1 MMKKITIF
9 ILCVIAFSAIKA
21 QNPISYPKDTNIS
34 QPELNF
40 EVLWHTFE
48 DNYAFFKLRNI
59 DWKKTYT
66 QYRPLINAKTTD
78 DSLYLVLS
86 AMLTPFHDDHINI
99 TIADGKHF
107 NAGRKSQ
114 FRNEFPNDSLKTLF
128 WQMVNQNLRNYGF
141 GAIQT
146 IGPEFRNTSLFS
158 YAASKEYGYLK
169 FNRCFIDL
177 EMDSVLGAEMTGKFL
192 DSVLIQFKNLKG
204 LIIDIRVNMGGDDEF
219 AFEVAS
225 RFAREKIIGMYKKAR
240 ISGAGY
246 EDFGKPQTWLI
257 EPKRKKIFSK
267 SVILLTSDRTVSA
280 GDVFAMIMKEL
291 PSVKLVG
298 TNACGVYSDVYDFT
312 LPNKWE
318 ITLSNQRYY
327 NNKMICYE
335 GKGTPVNI
343 KVKNTRADLKTMTDP
358 VLKIAINQLKNK

>member
-1 MMKKITIF
+1 MKKIIILF
-9 ILCVIAFSAIKA
+9 ILGIIAASAIKA
-21 QNPISYPKDTNIS
+21 QNLVSYPKDTNIS

-59 DWKKTYT
+59 DWRKTYN
-66 QYRPLINAKTTD
+66 QYRRLINAKTTD

-99 TIADGKHF
+99 TIPDGKHF

-114 FRNEFPNDSLKTLF
+114 FGSEFSNDSLKNLF
-128 WQMVNQNLRNYGF
+128 WQMVNQNLLNYGF

-146 IGPEFRNTSLFS
+146 IGPKFRNTSLFS
-158 YAASKEYGYLK
+158 YAASKDYGYLR
-169 FNRCFIDL
+169 FNRCFIAP
-177 EMDSVLGAEMTGKFL
+177 EMDSVLGANMAGKFL
-192 DSVLIQFKNLKG
+192 DSVLIQFENLKG

-219 AFEVAS
+219 AFEVAN
-225 RFAREKIIGMYKKAR
+225 RFARKRIIGMYKKTR
-240 ISGAGY
+240 IPGAGY
-246 EDFGKPQTWLI
+246 EDLGKPQTWLI
-257 EPKRKKIFSK
+257 EPKGGKIFSK
-267 SVILLTSDRTVSA
+267 SVMLLTSDRTVSA

-335 GKGTPVNI
+335 GNGTPVNV

-358 VLKIAINQLKNK
+358 VLKMAINQLKEK